1 MRMQKFL
8 WALALCLV
16 LLTATALA
24 ADEHDGHSAED
35 GWTELTADTIANNTL
50 ATGKYCLADDVEY
63 TGSGPLTVNG
73 TVTLCLNG
81 YVLDLNGR
89 HIEVKNGGNLTLC
102 DCSEEETAGYID
114 SSGLWHRLE
123 EGGTVPDGATP
134 CNLTGGVIT
143 GGDSSGGDSSGEGGG
158 VYVDGGSFTMEGGN
172 IAGNTAKHGGGVSIC
187 GSTGS
192 FTLSDG
198 SITGNT
204 ADYGG
209 GLYVNSSTV
218 TLSGGSITHNTT
230 PGYGGGVYVY
240 GGGTVTMGDGTIA
253 ENSATAHGG
262 GVYVEKGSFTMEGG
276 SITGNAAGSSITGNA
291 GSSGGGVYVKDTFT
305 LSGGIITGNRA
316 YSGGGVHVYGDGTV
330 TMESGSITDNIVSD
344 SGGGVYVE
352 KGGYTKE
359 GGNIAGNT
367 APGSGGGVYVKDA
380 FTLSGGS
387 ITGNAAESSG
397 GGVYVEK
404 GSFTMEG
411 GSITGNA
418 AESYGGGVYVYE
430 SGTVT
435 LSGGSITIVDNT
447 LTDMTTASNVYLY
460 ENKTITIGGVLTNNE
475 SIGVTL
481 ASPGAFTDRWSTYM
495 QGENPA
501 EYFSSDNTAYG
512 VLLNNSGEAQI
523 GTWNYQVT
531 FNANGGEGAMA
542 NQLFL
547 IDQSQTLAPNRFTRT
562 GYTFAG
568 WNTAANGTGTTYRNG
583 AEVENLTAENKGT
596 VTLYAQWEINRYTV
610 TFVSNGG
617 SGTMGA
623 QEFTYNQEQALTAN
637 AFTRSGYTF
646 AGWNT
651 EADGSGDSY
660 SDGQTVSN
668 LTEQDGGTVTLY
680 AQWTA
685 IPFSGG
691 TAPVRDI
698 AVDSGS
704 HGDVEIWPEEAKQ
717 GTTVTITADPDKG
730 YEVDEVIV
738 TDGNGT
744 ELTVTDKG
752 NGKYTFMMP
761 GGDVTIEVTFQP
773 VSEESVSGGDLTITA
788 PAGWVN
794 PYGDVAASAWYYDAV
809 GYASANGLMGGVGG
823 SAFDPEGSMNRA
835 MVWTVIARLAG
846 QTISGGSWAEDARAW
861 AVAQGVSDGTNP
873 DGAVSR
879 EELVT
884 MLYRYAGSPEMNVPE
899 LALTGGYPDSAA
911 MSAWAQNAF
920 AWALSRGI
928 IDGRDGL
935 LAAGESVKRAE
946 AATMLARFCELVK

>member
-24 ADEHDGHSAED
+24 ADEHDGHSD
-35 GWTELTADTIANNTL
+35 DDWTELTADTIAGNTL
-50 ATGKYCLADDVEY
+50 SAGTYCLADDVEY

-73 TVTLCLNG
+73 TATLCLNG

-172 IAGNTAKHGGGVSIC
+172 IAGNIANHGGGVSIC

-192 FTLSDG
+192 FTMTGG
-198 SITGNT
+198 SIAGNR
-204 ADYGG
+204 ANYGG

-240 GGGTVTMGDGTIA
+240 GGGTVTMMDGTIA
-253 ENSATAHGG
+253 ENSATA
-262 GVYVEKGSFTMEGG
+262 
-276 SITGNAAGSSITGNA
+276 
-291 GSSGGGVYVKDTFT
+291 
-305 LSGGIITGNRA
+305 
-316 YSGGGVHVYGDGTV
+316 
-330 TMESGSITDNIVSD
+330 
-344 SGGGVYVE
+344 
-352 KGGYTKE
+352 
-359 GGNIAGNT
+359 
-367 APGSGGGVYVKDA
+367 P
-380 FTLSGGS
+380 
-387 ITGNAAESSG
+387 G

-418 AESYGGGVYVYE
+418 AESSGGGVHVA
-430 SGTVT
+430 GTFT

-481 ASPGAFTDRWSTYM
+481 ASTGAFTDGWSTYM

-501 EYFSSDNTAYG
+501 EYFSSDDTAYG

-568 WNTAANGTGTTYRNG
+568 WNTAANGTGDSYSDGQT
-583 AEVENLTAENKGT
+583 VSNLTEQDGGT

-685 IPFSGG
+685 IPSSGG
-691 TAPVRDI
+691 VTPPTHDI
-698 AVDSGS
+698 TVDSGS

-717 GTTVTITADPDKG
+717 GTTVTITATPDKG

-738 TDGNGT
+738 TDENGK
-744 ELTVTDKG
+744 EITVTDKG
-752 NGKYTFMMP
+752 DGKYTFMMP
-761 GGDVTIEVTFQP
+761 GSDVTIEVTFQA
-773 VSEESVSGGDLTITA
+773 VSGGSVSGGDLTITV

-794 PYGDVAASAWYYDAV
+794 PYTDVAASAWYYDAV

-823 SAFDPEGSMNRA
+823 SAFDPEGTMNRA

-846 QTISGGSWAEDARAW
+846 QTISGGSWAADARAW

-899 LALTGGYPDSAA
+899 LALTGGYPDSADV
-911 MSAWAQNAF
+911 SAWAQDAF